1 MKKYSIL
8 FMAIATMLF
17 ISCSKDDNDY
27 DYENGTWSTVEI
39 AFDVTKPPMTVKL
52 SNSTADLYIHTQWG
66 DGSSSE
72 NTYEHTYTT
81 AGRYNIVVKAR
92 NMEVFNIHYNYSSIH
107 FKDCPDLIY
116 NHHTIGDGTINDTIT
131 VPKAVKFEN
140 CPKLTIISLTTQKVT
155 NLEIVNC
162 PKLETLD
169 CSVHQLQSLNL
180 DCPALTKLDCSMG
193 PLEELNLKNLP
204 LLESLNCSYNQ
215 LKNIDL
221 KNNDKL
227 KEVDCSWNQFSN
239 ITFKGLGKLEDI
251 NCSNNQLT
259 TLNVEDCYELISLDC
274 KFNKLTELDVSNN
287 TNLIF
292 LTCTDNYNYADHSS
306 LETIWIWEGAKT
318 SGWLTMGVEYK
329 VKQ

>member
-27 DYENGTWSTVEI
+27 EDGTWSTVEI
-39 AFDVTKPPMTVKL
+39 AFDVTKPPMTIKL

-72 NTYEHTYTT
+72 NIYEHTYTT

-92 NMEVFNIHYNYSSIH
+92 NMKVFNIHYNYSSIH
-107 FKDCPDLIY
+107 FKDCPDLIH
-116 NHHTIGDGTINDTIT
+116 NNITLDGTTDNSLT
-131 VPKAVKFEN
+131 VPKVVKFEN
-140 CPKLTIISLTTQKVT
+140 CPKLTTILLELQKVT
-155 NLEIVNC
+155 NLEIENC

-193 PLEELNLKNLP
+193 PLEELNLKNFP

-239 ITFKGLGKLEDI
+239 ITFKGLDELKDI

-259 TLNVEDCYELISLDC
+259 TLNVEDCYELKELNC
-274 KFNKLTELDVSNN
+274 KFNKLTELDLSDN
-287 TNLIF
+287 TKLYSFIC
-292 LTCTDNYNYADHSS
+292 LDNPIQ
-306 LETIWIWEGAKT
+306 TIWVWEGFRSIDVEWSIPYYGA
-318 SGWLTMGVEYK
+318 EYK